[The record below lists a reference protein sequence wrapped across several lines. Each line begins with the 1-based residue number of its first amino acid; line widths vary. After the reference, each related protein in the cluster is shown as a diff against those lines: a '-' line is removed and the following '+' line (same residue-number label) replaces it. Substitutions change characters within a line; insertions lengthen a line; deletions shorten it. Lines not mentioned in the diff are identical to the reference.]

1 MNWYL
6 YALRKYAV
14 FSGRAQRQEYWYFF
28 LINLV
33 VTLALGIADNLLNTP
48 GAGEGTGLLGGVYSL
63 AVLIPSVAVGVR
75 RLHDIGKSG
84 WWMLLS
90 LIPVLGFVILL
101 FFFARAGQPGP
112 NEYGNNP
119 KEENGMGH
127 MAM

>member
-14 FSGRAQRQEYWYFF
+14 FTGRAQRQEYWYFF

-33 VTLALGIADNLLNTP
+33 ITLALGIVDNLLNTP
-48 GAGEGTGLLGGVYSL
+48 GTGEGTGLLGGVYSL

-90 LIPVLGFVILL
+90 LIPVIGFVVLL
-101 FFFARAGQPGP
+101 FFFARAGQPGT
-112 NEYGNNP
+112 NEHGPNP
-119 KEENGMGH
+119 KDETGMGH

>member
-90 LIPVLGFVILL
+90 LIPILGFVILL

>member
-33 VTLALGIADNLLNTP
+33 ITLALGIVDNLLNTP

-63 AVLIPSVAVGVR
+63 AVLLPSVAVGVR

-90 LIPVLGFVILL
+90 LIPVIGFVVLL
-101 FFFARAGQPGP
+101 FFFARDGQPGP

-119 KEENGMGH
+119 KEESGMGH

>member
-33 VTLALGIADNLLNTP
+33 ITLALGIADNLLNTP
-48 GAGEGTGLLGGVYSL
+48 GTGEGAGLLGGVYSL

-101 FFFARAGQPGP
+101 FFFAREGQPGP

-119 KEENGMGH
+119 KEESGMGH